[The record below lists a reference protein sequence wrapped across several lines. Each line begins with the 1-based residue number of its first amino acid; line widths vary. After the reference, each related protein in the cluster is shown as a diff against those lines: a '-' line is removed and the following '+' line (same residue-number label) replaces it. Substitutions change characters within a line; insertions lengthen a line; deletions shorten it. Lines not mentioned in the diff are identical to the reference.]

1 MPIFGED
8 KVQQTITQ
16 RRNSV
21 KLHLLN
27 QKLQLV
33 TPSISKEQTKTYS
46 NLIEETL
53 RKGVKPAQS

>member
-27 QKLQLV
+27 QKLQLP
-33 TPSISKEQTKTYS
+33 TPSISREQTKTYS
-46 NLIEETL
+46 NLVAETL
-53 RKGVKPAQS
+53 RKGVEPVQN

>member
-53 RKGVKPAQS
+53 RKV